1 MLRERSAWERSLG
14 GGRGSDAVRG
24 RGGLREQLE
33 GPLEAR
39 ECDCGRHE
47 CEPGYL
53 FLGSPLE
60 WGGLRGVAPCARAI
74 LRGVA
79 GRRGRGLVLGGCA
92 CARLERFSF
101 CTVAA
106 SSADGCRVA
115 RAW

>member
-1 MLRERSAWERSLG
+1 MGAVIGRGPRERRRARARRIAG
-14 GGRGSDAVRG
+14 AI
-24 RGGLREQLE
+24 GGL
-33 GPLEAR
+33 LEAR

-60 WGGLRGVAPCARAI
+60 CGGLRGVAPCARAI

-79 GRRGRGLVLGGCA
+79 GRRGRGLVRGGCA

-101 CTVAA
+101 CSVAA